1 MALRLPCIV
10 SSALLTAGGFPL
22 QPSARSFPP
31 SLGIALSGDL
41 PLIFFSLLLLLLP
54 LLRAHF
60 LFPRRPFVGVDRST
74 QRLPSSLC
82 SLSPPTHRRFI
93 GVLRRSLVHKL
104 LHGLRHH
111 WKALTI

>member
-10 SSALLTAGGFPL
+10 SSALLTAGGFPP

-74 QRLPSSLC
+74 QRLRVHFARF
-82 SLSPPTHRRFI
+82 HRRRI
-93 GVLRRSLVHKL
+93 VPL
-104 LHGLRHH
+104 LAYCVAR
-111 WKALTI
+111 